1 MPGSHVNLA
10 LFLEGSLWIL
20 VIQWQAFEPLL
31 RALDEDAD
39 GVLSF
44 DEFATFVTAAI
55 PLQNPKAKSGWRAF
69 VEPEQLAHETYHLVE
84 GLARVGQRR
93 ESRRCSGAS
102 RNSRS
107 LRGDNLSVSSPSWRL
122 SENRSSGGSGGG
134 GGFNRSSGGS
144 GGGGGVNRSSGGSG
158 GGEGDPSGRS
168 SPGSLL
174 SRQNTS
180 GDSPI
185 DATHSPGGAE
195 GGVNSRLRWR
205 RVPHVDVPTLLRAGE
220 LLIRD
225 ADLPASRVAA
235 ERMRGLQFEDGE
247 LFAVLRALFGSPTE
261 EDISSAYDLFNADG
275 EDGIDLDELLQ
286 MMPIFAE
293 YQTEA
298 EVGAVFDAADADADG
313 KLDRSEFK
321 ALLGL
326 IKPVAPTARELHESR
341 ALLGRVFPRDP
352 PTHWPPDAYPP
363 PTP

>member
-1 MPGSHVNLA
+1 MPGSHVKLA

-20 VIQWQAFEPLL
+20 AIQWQAFEPLL

-55 PLQNPKAKSGWRAF
+55 PLQNPKATSGWRAF
-69 VEPEQLAHETYHLVE
+69 VEPEQLTHETYHLVE
-84 GLARVGQRR
+84 GLARGGQRR
-93 ESRRCSGAS
+93 ESRQCSGAS
-102 RNSRS
+102 RNIRS
-107 LRGDNLSVSSPSWRL
+107 LRADNLSVSRPSWRL
-122 SENRSSGGSGGG
+122 SE
-134 GGFNRSSGGS
+134 
-144 GGGGGVNRSSGGSG
+144 NRSSGGSG

-180 GDSPI
+180 GDSPT
-185 DATHSPGGAE
+185 DPTHSPGGAE

-235 ERMRGLQFEDGE
+235 ERMRGLAFEDGE

-261 EDISSAYDLFNADG
+261 EDISSVYDLFNADG
-275 EDGIDLDELLQ
+275 EDGIDLGELLQ

-298 EVGAVFDAADADADG
+298 EVGAVFDAADADGDG
-313 KLDRSEFK
+313 KLDRSEFA

-341 ALLGRVFPRDP
+341 ALLGRAFPRDP
-352 PTHWPPDAYPP
+352 PTH
-363 PTP
+363 